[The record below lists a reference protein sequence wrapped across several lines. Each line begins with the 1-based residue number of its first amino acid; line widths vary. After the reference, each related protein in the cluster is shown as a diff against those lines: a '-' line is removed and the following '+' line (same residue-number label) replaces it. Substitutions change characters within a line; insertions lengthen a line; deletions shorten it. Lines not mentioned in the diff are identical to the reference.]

1 MSNSDDTK
9 KESRLLPRVP
19 IGIRGSG
26 RDKKTVEIERHEVI
40 DILTIIKGFER
51 KLQEKLKQA

>member
-1 MSNSDDTK
+1 MSTSDEHKRQNLCQSNK
-9 KESRLLPRVP
+9 KS
-19 IGIRGSG
+19 
-26 RDKKTVEIERHEVI
+26 DQQKVEIPRHEVV